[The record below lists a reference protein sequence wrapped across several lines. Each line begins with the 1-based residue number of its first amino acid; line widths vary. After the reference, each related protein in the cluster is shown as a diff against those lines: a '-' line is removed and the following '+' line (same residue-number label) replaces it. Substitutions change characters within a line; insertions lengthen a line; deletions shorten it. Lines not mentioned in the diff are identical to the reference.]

1 MIIPNRIKIT
11 LVLGGVTSD
20 VTNDI
25 VEWDSL
31 EILEERDNVSG
42 VITSVSFPVKLR
54 GQGMELMKAAF
65 DKDGLYSTG
74 TMNVYQ
80 RGDHDSDYTL
90 IKASPLDFSTYEE
103 HDSYVSV
110 ECAESE
116 LSDILNSEGKTK
128 FDIPVNEIKETK
140 QWKYNRMQVK
150 NIGIYTLPEDTDIS
164 YSDNDA
170 PVIIDNFLFPVTLN
184 KADQAPG
191 TSEVDFKDQS
201 SGLNS
206 EDYFLKCSENGI
218 TLHVDSDFD
227 FEVTIDVH
235 GYNNDSAREVL
246 EKSFHFGL
254 FKLIDGKWYGIVT
267 AGLVNNS
274 IMQMGDLRWSGTYT
288 GSLKINDLTQE
299 LGAGEQV
306 TMMIYTPNGGIFWAG
321 VAAATISMNIK
332 RFGKF
337 EAYYYEASKN
347 SVNIDVIKP
356 ARLFQ
361 KYLDMMAG
369 ENKFTVDINWEED
382 RFDTMIVAAESIR
395 GFGDAN
401 RSESPATLHGSPN
414 DFIDW
419 MKVLGY
425 EPVISGNNITFEL
438 RRNVFLVNFTAI
450 ELGEGEVADL
460 IKQADSTHAYTSVEI
475 GYEKQDYENE
485 NGRYEAN
492 GTYAYTTGYVARED
506 NKLSLISP
514 YRGDSMGIEFLCQER
529 DNYTTDNKSD
539 NDIFFVALT
548 YGNTYYTEY
557 KGMIIDTDS
566 HRIQMFNA
574 PFNPY
579 FLVKWNESLIG
590 INTRKL
596 EFKSTNMSRDA
607 IIEGYDIYGD
617 IEITK
622 KLFSPIIYN
631 FATGHYKELPSVNNR
646 DGLVKF
652 NWHGKVLQ
660 GYIKSIRKNYIT
672 EEETT
677 WELHAKLDNN

>member
-1 MIIPNRIKIT
+1 MIIPDRIKIT

-20 VTNDI
+20 VTKDI

-103 HDSYVSV
+103 HDAYVSV

-254 FKLIDGKWYGIVT
+254 YKLIDGKWYGIIT

-288 GSLKINDLTQE
+288 GSLK
-299 LGAGEQV
+299 
-306 TMMIYTPNGGIFWAG
+306 
-321 VAAATISMNIK
+321 
-332 RFGKF
+332 
-337 EAYYYEASKN
+337 
-347 SVNIDVIKP
+347 
-356 ARLFQ
+356 
-361 KYLDMMAG
+361 
-369 ENKFTVDINWEED
+369 
-382 RFDTMIVAAESIR
+382 
-395 GFGDAN
+395 
-401 RSESPATLHGSPN
+401 
-414 DFIDW
+414 
-419 MKVLGY
+419 
-425 EPVISGNNITFEL
+425 
-438 RRNVFLVNFTAI
+438 
-450 ELGEGEVADL
+450 
-460 IKQADSTHAYTSVEI
+460 
-475 GYEKQDYENE
+475 
-485 NGRYEAN
+485 
-492 GTYAYTTGYVARED
+492 
-506 NKLSLISP
+506 
-514 YRGDSMGIEFLCQER
+514 
-529 DNYTTDNKSD
+529 
-539 NDIFFVALT
+539 
-548 YGNTYYTEY
+548 
-557 KGMIIDTDS
+557 
-566 HRIQMFNA
+566 
-574 PFNPY
+574 
-579 FLVKWNESLIG
+579 
-590 INTRKL
+590 
-596 EFKSTNMSRDA
+596 
-607 IIEGYDIYGD
+607 
-617 IEITK
+617 
-622 KLFSPIIYN
+622 
-631 FATGHYKELPSVNNR
+631 
-646 DGLVKF
+646 
-652 NWHGKVLQ
+652 
-660 GYIKSIRKNYIT
+660 
-672 EEETT
+672 
-677 WELHAKLDNN
+677 